1 MLDPELKNYL
11 SGINLH
17 LTEIKA
23 KKNPGIWRSFFNGMF
38 SAFGY
43 IVGLALVV
51 VVLGWVLNKM
61 GLTAAFKQQLKDYQ
75 VFFNEAKKVMNI
87 SSETQQSSYSNQ
99 PAGDTTITLPDGRQV
114 KVQLAQ

>member
-23 KKNPGIWRSFFNGMF
+23 KKSPGIWRSFFNGMF
-38 SAFGY
+38 SALGY
-43 IVGLALVV
+43 IVGLALVAV
-51 VVLGWVLNKM
+51 ILGWFLNKL
-61 GLTAAFKQQLKDYQ
+61 GLTAQFKQQLKDYQ
-75 VFFNEAKKVMNI
+75 LFFNEAKRVMNI
-87 SSETQQSSYSNQ
+87 GGENQQSGTSSQ
-99 PAGDTTITLPDGRQV
+99 QAGDTTIILPDGRQV